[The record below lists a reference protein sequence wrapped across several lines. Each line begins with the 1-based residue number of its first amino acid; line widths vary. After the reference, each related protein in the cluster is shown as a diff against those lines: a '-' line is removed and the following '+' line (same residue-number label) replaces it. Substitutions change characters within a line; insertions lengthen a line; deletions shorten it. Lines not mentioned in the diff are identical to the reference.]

1 MMSKIMRKIMDTNE
15 EILEEL
21 DKFKDTLDK
30 KQQVNKL
37 EDLSSIASSLDD
49 MEAEFRKTNILVGL
63 SDITNAIDNLATQTF
78 ELNKKMEGIAGS
90 LSSIALNARII

>member
-1 MMSKIMRKIMDTNE
+1 
-15 EILEEL
+15 
-21 DKFKDTLDK
+21 
-30 KQQVNKL
+30 
-37 EDLSSIASSLDD
+37 